1 MDIAPIRDKSLAG
14 KVIHKLCNDS
24 YTSFAHCVA
33 SLSVGRMRC
42 NRANRLISNVA
53 DSAVSELDETV
64 HGSLLIR
71 SSRMCRKR
79 EA

>member
-1 MDIAPIRDKSLAG
+1 MEIAPIAG
-14 KVIHKLCNDS
+14 ESSDEKVIHKLCNDS
-24 YTSFAHCVA
+24 YTSFAHRIA
-33 SLSVGRMRC
+33 SLSIGRMEC
-42 NRANRLISNVA
+42 IRANRLISNVA
-53 DSAVSELDETV
+53 GAAASEFDESV